1 MKYILSLVLLFL
13 TIGTSIAQKVKP
25 ALNLKKG
32 NTYYMVSSANSAIV
46 QTLNSEENTLN
57 LAFTFK
63 MAFKVIDI
71 KDTVYNME
79 VSYQAIDMKIQTG
92 GKSIELNSL
101 KPDSLDIPSSFMAA
115 MMNKPFNITLTKRG
129 KVQSVDNIEKIINT
143 VFDSFP
149 KIDPTKKEQ
158 LKKQFMQ
165 SFGTDAFRGSLE
177 MGTAIFPSGAVSK
190 DDKWTVHTNLQAP
203 TKADVQT
210 VYQLTDITPDFYLI
224 HGDGTLATDKNA
236 KPGEINGMPMKYDLN
251 GSLLTDIKVDRNTGW
266 ISEVKLKQVMKGSIE
281 IQDNPK
287 LPGGMTIPMTFNT
300 DVITTDK

>member
-1 MKYILSLVLLFL
+1 MKYIYGLLL
-13 TIGTSIAQKVKP
+13 LCITVSNSIAQKVKP
-25 ALNLKKG
+25 QLNLKKG
-32 NTYYMVSSANSAIV
+32 NTYYMISSAGSAIV

-57 LAFTFK
+57 LVFTLK

-71 KDTVYNME
+71 KDTIYNME

-92 GKSIELNSL
+92 GKSIEMNSL

-115 MMNKPFNITLTKRG
+115 MMNQPFNIALTKKG
-129 KVQSVDNIEKIINT
+129 KIQSVDNIEKIING
-143 VFDSFP
+143 VFEKFP
-149 KIDPTKKEQ
+149 KIDQEKREQ
-158 LKKQFMQ
+158 LKKQFLQ
-165 SFGTDAFRGSLE
+165 SFGADAFKGSLE
-177 MGTAIFPSGAVSK
+177 MGTAIFPSGAVNK
-190 DDKWTVHTNLQAP
+190 DDKWTVHTSMEAP

-210 VYQLTDITPDFYLI
+210 VYQLTDITPDLYLI

-281 IQDNPK
+281 IQANPQ
-287 LPGGMTIPMTFNT
+287 LPGGMIIPMTFNT
-300 DVITTDK
+300 DIITTDK